1 MPNSFGHLFRITTW
15 GESHGPGIGVVIDGC
30 PPLLPITVEEIQAE
44 LVKALRAGPVNLGA
58 PVPANLKGQPGIFAS
73 TAEWKER
80 GYIMND
86 EARAKNLPGWRE
98 WFTANIVKK

>member
-1 MPNSFGHLFRITTW
+1 MRVLSSTAALTAA
-15 GESHGPGIGVVIDGC
+15 GIVAVTGAPAHAD
-30 PPLLPITVEEIQAE
+30 A
-44 LVKALRAGPVNLGA
+44 VNLGA
-58 PVPANLKGQPGIFAS
+58 TVPTSLKGQPGIFSS